1 MKTLALFSIK
11 GGVGKT
17 AAAVN
22 LAHLAARGGARTLLW
37 DLDPQGA
44 ASFHLR
50 IRPKLGGGVRRL
62 VKRKNRLADAVKAS
76 DFAGLDVIP
85 ADPSL
90 CRLAFELNDL
100 GDPLARVGR
109 LLRPLRDGYDLI
121 FMDCAPGLSL
131 VSDAV
136 LRASDLVLVPIIPTP
151 LSLRACAQLLDHAGA
166 KAHQGAKARQ
176 DAKAQQDAK
185 ARKTTEARRDAEA
198 HEATIMPFF
207 SMADRRRRLHRDLMI
222 EFADRSPECS
232 RIFIPYATEVEQMGR
247 RRLPL
252 AAFAPSSAPARAFE
266 QLWDH
271 VARRLAAAG

>member
-1 MKTLALFSIK
+1 MKTVALFSIK
-11 GGVGKT
+11 GGAGKT
-17 AAAVN
+17 TAAVN
-22 LAHLAARGGARTLLW
+22 LAYLAARGGARTLLW

-50 IRPKLGGGVRRL
+50 VRPRLGGGARRL
-62 VKRKNRLADAVKAS
+62 VKRKNRLAEAVKAS

-90 CRLAFELNDL
+90 SRLAFELNDL
-100 GDPLARVGR
+100 GEPLARVGR
-109 LLRPLRDGYDLI
+109 LLRPLREDYDLV
-121 FMDCAPGLSL
+121 FVDCAPGLSL

-166 KAHQGAKARQ
+166 KAR
-176 DAKAQQDAK
+176 DAAK

-198 HEATIMPFF
+198 HETAIMPFF

-232 RIFIPYATEVEQMGR
+232 RIFIPYATEVEQMGH

-252 AAFAPSSAPARAFE
+252 ATFAPSSAPARAFE

-271 VARRLAAAG
+271 VARRLDAAG

>member
-50 IRPKLGGGVRRL
+50 IRPKLGGGVKRL
-62 VKRKNRLADAVKAS
+62 VKRKNRLAEAAKAS

-109 LLRPLRDGYDLI
+109 LLRPLRDDYDLV
-121 FMDCAPGLSL
+121 FVDCAPGLSL

-136 LRASDLVLVPIIPTP
+136 VRASDRVLVPIIPAP
-151 LSLRACAQLLDHAGA
+151 LSLRACTQLLAHAGA
-166 KAHQGAKARQ
+166 KAW
-176 DAKAQQDAK
+176 
-185 ARKTTEARRDAEA
+185 
-198 HEATIMPFF
+198 EATIMPFF
-207 SMADRRRRLHRDLMI
+207 SMADRRRRLHRDLMV
-222 EFADRSPECS
+222 EFADRTPECS
-232 RIFIPYATEVEQMGR
+232 RIFIPYATEVEQMGH

-271 VARRLAAAG
+271 VARRLDATG

>member
-1 MKTLALFSIK
+1 MKTVTLFSVK

-22 LAHLAARGGARTLLW
+22 LAHLGAREGARTLLW

-44 ASFHLR
+44 TSFQLR

-62 VKRKNRLADAVKAS
+62 VKRKNRLAETIKAS
-76 DFAGLDVIP
+76 DFTGLDVIP

-90 CRLAFELNDL
+90 HRLAFELNGL
-100 GDPLARVGR
+100 GNPLARIRR
-109 LLRPLRDGYDLI
+109 LLRPLQDAYDLA
-121 FMDCAPGLSL
+121 FLDCAPGLSP

-136 LRASDLVLVPIIPTP
+136 LRASDLVLVPLIPAT
-151 LSLRACAQLLDHAGA
+151 LSLRACTQLLDYA
-166 KAHQGAKARQ
+166 KA
-176 DAKAQQDAK
+176 
-185 ARKTTEARRDAEA
+185 EAPGTA
-198 HEATIMPFF
+198 IMPFF

-232 RIFIPYATEVEQMGR
+232 RIFIPYATEVEQMGA

-252 AAFAPSSAPARAFE
+252 AAFAPGSAPARAFE
-266 QLWDH
+266 HLWTQ
-271 VARRLAAAG
+271 VVRRLGGLE

>member
-1 MKTLALFSIK
+1 MKTVALFSIK

-50 IRPKLGGGVRRL
+50 VRPKLGGGAKRL
-62 VKRKNRLADAVKAS
+62 VKRKNRLSEAVKAS

-90 CRLAFELNDL
+90 RRLAFELNDL

-109 LLRPLRDGYDLI
+109 LLRPLRDDHDLI
-121 FMDCAPGLSL
+121 FVDCAPGLSL

-136 LRASDLVLVPIIPTP
+136 IRASDLVLVPLIPAP
-151 LSLRACAQLLDHAGA
+151 LSLRAYAQLLAHAKT
-166 KAHQGAKARQ
+166 KARGTAKARQ
-176 DAKAQQDAK
+176 GMKGRQGT
-185 ARKTTEARRDAEA
+185 KTRDTA
-198 HEATIMPFF
+198 IMPFF

-222 EFADRSPECS
+222 EFADRSPECF
-232 RIFIPYATEVEQMGR
+232 RIFIPYATEVEQMGH

-271 VARRLAAAG
+271 IARRLGADG

>member
-1 MKTLALFSIK
+1 MKALALFSIK

-62 VKRKNRLADAVKAS
+62 VKRKNRLAEAVKAS
-76 DFAGLDVIP
+76 DFAGLDMIP

-109 LLRPLRDGYDLI
+109 LLRPLRDDYDLI

-131 VSDAV
+131 VSDAIV
-136 LRASDLVLVPIIPTP
+136 RASDLVLVPIIPTP
-151 LSLRACAQLLDHAGA
+151 LSLRACAQLLDHAGT
-166 KAHQGAKARQ
+166 KAHQGAKAR
-176 DAKAQQDAK
+176 DAAK
-185 ARKTTEARRDAEA
+185 VRQGAEA
-198 HEATIMPFF
+198 HEAAIMPFF

-232 RIFIPYATEVEQMGR
+232 RIFIPYATEVEQMGH

>member
-62 VKRKNRLADAVKAS
+62 VKRKNRLAEAVKAS

-109 LLRPLRDGYDLI
+109 LLRPLRDDYDLI

-131 VSDAV
+131 VSDAIV
-136 LRASDLVLVPIIPTP
+136 RASDLVLVPIIPTP
-151 LSLRACAQLLDHAGA
+151 LSLRACEQLLDHAGA
-166 KAHQGAKARQ
+166 KARQ
-176 DAKAQQDAK
+176 S
-185 ARKTTEARRDAEA
+185 AEA
-198 HEATIMPFF
+198 HEAAIMPFF

-232 RIFIPYATEVEQMGR
+232 RIFIPYATEVEQMGH

>member
-1 MKTLALFSIK
+1 MKTVALFSIK

-17 AAAVN
+17 SAAVN
-22 LAHLAARGGARTLLW
+22 LAYLAARGGARTLLW

-50 IRPKLGGGVRRL
+50 VRPKLGGGVRRL
-62 VKRKNRLADAVKAS
+62 VKRKNRLAEAVKAS

-90 CRLAFELNDL
+90 HRLAFELNDL

-109 LLRPLRDGYDLI
+109 LLRPLRDDHDLI
-121 FMDCAPGLSL
+121 FVDCAPGLSL

-136 LRASDLVLVPIIPTP
+136 IRASDLVLVPLIPAP
-151 LSLRACAQLLDHAGA
+151 LSLRACTQLLAHARA
-166 KAHQGAKARQ
+166 KTR
-176 DAKAQQDAK
+176 DAAG
-185 ARKTTEARRDAEA
+185 ARRDTEA
-198 HEATIMPFF
+198 HETAIMPFF
-207 SMADRRRRLHRDLMI
+207 SMVDRRRRLHRDLMI
-222 EFADRSPECS
+222 EFADRTPACP
-232 RIFIPYATEVEQMGR
+232 RIFIPYATVVEQMGH

-252 AAFAPSSAPARAFE
+252 GAFAPRSAPARAFE

-271 VARRLAAAG
+271 VARRLGADG